1 MTKQAVRKRP
11 TDAELEILR
20 VIWDQGPS
28 TVREVFGKLRQK
40 KDVGH
45 TTVLKLMQ
53 IMAEKGLLARDSSRR
68 PQVFRP
74 TRTLRQTQR
83 RLLGDL
89 ADRLFG
95 GSPGDVVLQAL
106 SSRKSTPE
114 ERQQIRELLDRLE
127 REDA

>member
-1 MTKQAVRKRP
+1 MTNKTTSKRP
-11 TDAELEILR
+11 TNAELEILQ
-20 VIWDQGPS
+20 VIWDRGPS
-28 TVREVFGKLRQK
+28 TVREVFLELSRK

-53 IMAEKGLLARDSSRR
+53 IMAEKQLLVRDSSRR

-74 TRTLRQTQR
+74 TRSLKQTQR

-89 ADRLFG
+89 ADRVFG

-114 ERQQIRELLDRLE
+114 ERQQIRDLLDRLE
-127 REDA
+127 REER

>member
-1 MTKQAVRKRP
+1 MTNKPASKRP
-11 TDAELEILR
+11 TNAELEILQ
-20 VIWDQGPS
+20 VIWDRGPS
-28 TVREVFGKLRQK
+28 TVREVFLELSRK

-53 IMAEKGLLARDSSRR
+53 IMAEKELLVRDSSRR
-68 PQVFRP
+68 PQVFRS
-74 TRTLRQTQR
+74 TRSLKQTQR
-83 RLLGDL
+83 SLLGDL

-114 ERQQIRELLDRLE
+114 ERQQIRDLLDQLE
-127 REDA
+127 REER